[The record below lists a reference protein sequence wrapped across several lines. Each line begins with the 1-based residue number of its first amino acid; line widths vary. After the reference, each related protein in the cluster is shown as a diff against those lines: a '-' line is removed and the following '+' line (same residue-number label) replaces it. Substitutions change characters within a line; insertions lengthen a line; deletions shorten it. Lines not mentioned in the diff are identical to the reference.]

1 MTTEV
6 TFALTDLVRLL
17 QESAGVEDGVDWTAG
32 DVLDTPFLELG
43 YDSLALLQVTG
54 RIKREFRLPLPDDVV
69 ADALTPRGL
78 LRTVNE
84 TAAALPVADRT
95 AGRR

>member
-1 MTTEV
+1 MTAEV

-17 QESAGVEDGVDWTAG
+17 EESAGVAEGVDLDG
-32 DVLDTPFLELG
+32 DVLETSFLELG

-54 RIKREFRLPLPDDVV
+54 RIKREYDIPLPDDVV

-78 LRTVNE
+78 LEAIERSCHR
-84 TAAALPVADRT
+84 PPRW
-95 AGRR
+95 G

>member
-1 MTTEV
+1 MTADV

-17 QESAGVEDGVDWTAG
+17 AESAGEAEGVDWEG

-54 RIKREFRLPLPDDVV
+54 RIKREYRLALPDDVV
-69 ADALTPRGL
+69 ADALTPRRL
-78 LRTVNE
+78 LHTVSQ
-84 TAAALPVADRT
+84 AASTLPPPHRLPT
-95 AGRR
+95 HL